1 MHLDRMKTLSFISAL
16 TLAYGCASKNNGDD
30 TGAGGGY
37 SAATGGASS
46 NAGGSTSLGG
56 SDAIPPGYCNDML
69 AGLNCGQTRLEE
81 NVRVVNMLLVLDQ
94 SGSMNKPSSSA
105 ATASK
110 WVEMK
115 SALSGA
121 MKPVAEDI
129 NFGLLLFPYSGNIA
143 APGVDPNSVDPV
155 VTCQVPTGTDP
166 NPAVAVGIDL
176 AVNPGD
182 GLNKLNAI
190 LDVVGNS
197 TPAGG
202 TPTAVAL
209 EQAFSYFT
217 EGAGSTLPGTKWVL
231 LATDG
236 GPNCNQ
242 DLACN
247 AASCTQNIDCTCGNG
262 DCNTAQNCCAPSGK
276 TNYGFLCLDDAA
288 VVQEIQKLATSQIK
302 TFVVGI
308 PGTDQ
313 YAVTLNQMANAGMMV
328 NPNPVNGESYY
339 AVSTT
344 DSLKGLQDTFSTI
357 TTQLLKSCDVE
368 LQETPQSVDRVIVAI
383 DCVKVPSVPPGTPS
397 TGGQSGFYI
406 DYRTDGPAHLQ
417 LTGSYCDQISTLGA
431 KHLDVI
437 TGCQPI
443 N

>member
-1 MHLDRMKTLSFISAL
+1 MKTLSFISAL

-30 TGAGGGY
+30 TGVGGGY
-37 SAATGGASS
+37 NAGTGGASS
-46 NAGGSTSLGG
+46 TLGGSTSVGG
-56 SDAIPPGYCNDML
+56 SQDIPPGYCNDML

-81 NVRVVNMLLVLDQ
+81 NVRVVNMMLVLDQ
-94 SGSMNKPSSSA
+94 SGSMNKPSSST

-115 SALSGA
+115 SALLGA

-129 NFGLLLFPYSGNIA
+129 NFGLLLFPYSGSIA

-155 VTCQVPTGTDP
+155 VTCQVPIADA
-166 NPAVAVGIDL
+166 NAAVAVGIDL

-182 GLNKLNAI
+182 GTNKLNAI
-190 LDVVGNS
+190 LDVVGSS

-209 EQAFSYFT
+209 EQAFRYFT

-236 GPNCNQ
+236 GPNCNP
-242 DLACN
+242 DLVCDATT
-247 AASCTQNIDCTCGNG
+247 CTQNIDCTCGNG
-262 DCNTAQNCCAPSGK
+262 CNATNNCCASSGGN
-276 TNYGFLCLDDAA
+276 NYGFLCLDDAA
-288 VVQEIQKLATSQIK
+288 VVQEIQKLATAQIK

-308 PGTDQ
+308 PGTDK
-313 YAVTLNQMANAGMMV
+313 YAATLDQMANAGMMM
-328 NPNPVNGESYY
+328 NPNPVSGESYY

-344 DSLKGLQDTFSTI
+344 NSLTGLQDTFSTI

-383 DCVKVPSVPPGTPS
+383 DCVKVPPVDPGTPS
-397 TGGQSGFYI
+397 TGDKSGFYI

-417 LTGSYCDQISTLGA
+417 LTGTYCDQISTLGA